1 MNTYSPHT
9 FSLPLS
15 LCSSSTCWLMSSLS
29 TLSACLRC
37 LLSVPLP
44 VSRSVCVST
53 RYSRLPDD
61 FLFLL
66 QICIIY
72 VKSCVFIHMFA
83 FQSLRY
89 NLRPGKGRPS
99 MNCVATFR
107 FRWNFWGTNDKVIYH
122 HHHHH
127 HCNYHLAAVWEKQSA
142 LAIKFKI
149 NFGRRKSSFKISII
163 KFIEKKRRNKIENR
177 SQRCAA
183 DSIRH
188 TEKQVHTHTA
198 DQSAK
203 KGVLHG
209 YPYPHNCPSPPLHV
223 PLVV

>member
-1 MNTYSPHT
+1 
-9 FSLPLS
+9 
-15 LCSSSTCWLMSSLS
+15 
-29 TLSACLRC
+29 
-37 LLSVPLP
+37 
-44 VSRSVCVST
+44 
-53 RYSRLPDD
+53 
-61 FLFLL
+61 
-66 QICIIY
+66 
-72 VKSCVFIHMFA
+72 MFA

-107 FRWNFWGTNDKVIYH
+107 FRWNFWGTNDKVIY

-188 TEKQVHTHTA
+188 TEKQLHTHTHGWSISQKRCA
-198 DQSAK
+198 AWIPLPSQLPFTPPSRSARRINMKIVTWTLK
-203 KGVLHG
+203 KRLKRIKQTYGK
-209 YPYPHNCPSPPLHV
+209 
-223 PLVV
+223 LV